1 MFLMRI
7 LPGVLKELLKHVPTV
22 LFDAVEWSEL
32 ASEVPK
38 LTKKLMQKEGFV
50 ELFKEQKTFLS
61 PLNVELVETE
71 LKNET
76 LSVNKDVAKRWLTLY
91 FAQLFSPHGVFLD
104 LRSHNFSNHNEI
116 LRWHPTGLWHKFSEP
131 FRKGLINIYDG
142 FYLGNEE
149 LYHQGLIELGL
160 ADVNWSA
167 EDKAKLANL
176 FKEQFGASLG
186 EEMSFD
192 LEGFR
197 NSLVK
202 ITDFLLQK
210 KVKISTD
217 FLYLGIYLVLLYSSL
232 EKSKEKLPVKQI
244 YLDVRNKLIQ

>member
-22 LFDAVEWSEL
+22 LFEAVEWSEL

-50 ELFKEQKTFLS
+50 ELFKQQKTFLT
-61 PLNVELVETE
+61 PIPVELIQED
-71 LKNET
+71 LKKDNLT
-76 LSVNKDVAKRWLTLY
+76 VTKSVAQTWLTLY

-104 LRSHNFSNHNEI
+104 LRAHNFSNQNDI
-116 LRWHPTGLWHKFSEP
+116 LKWHPTGLWHKFDEH
-131 FRKGLINIYDG
+131 FQKGLINIYDG

-160 ADVNWSA
+160 ADKNWSA
-167 EDKAKLANL
+167 DDKKKLADL
-176 FKEQFGASLG
+176 FKDQFGASLG
-186 EEMSFD
+186 EEMTFD
-192 LEGFR
+192 LEGFK

-202 ITDFLLQK
+202 ITDFLLHK
-210 KVKISTD
+210 KVKISND

-244 YLDVRNKLIQ
+244 YLDVRKKLIQ